1 MQVIRQFIA
10 FFLFPFVL
18 SLLLGLGAVQ
28 AADPAPPKLNPVA
41 GPKEID
47 LGDQG
52 TLKLPA
58 GYVYLNASDAAAL
71 MTHWGNPG
79 PHKLLGLVMGAT
91 EQDAWAVS
99 LKFRNEG
106 YVKDEDAKSWNAD
119 ELFKSVKEGTE
130 ASNEERRKLGG
141 GELHVIDWVQKPQYD
156 AATHRLV
163 WGMRAEAVQG
173 TQRDESVNYHTYVLG
188 REGFIEMNL
197 MTDSKSLAAARP
209 RADELL
215 AATSFG
221 PGKRYEDFSES
232 TDKVAQYGLAALVA
246 GGVAKKL
253 GLLATLGLL
262 FAKFWKVALVGVA
275 LFGGGIAKLFKR
287 KSEGKS
293 TNTNTSGE

>member
-1 MQVIRQFIA
+1 MQLIRHSMSRFAVCAMLVVFGLFGSIA
-10 FFLFPFVL
+10 
-18 SLLLGLGAVQ
+18 SVQ
-28 AADPAPPKLNPVA
+28 AADGAAPKLNPVE

-58 GYVYLNASDAAAL
+58 GYVYLTPGDAAAL
-71 MTHWGNPG
+71 MTYWGNPG
-79 PHKLLGLVMGAT
+79 PHKLLGLVMSAA
-91 EQDAWAVS
+91 EKDSWAIS

-130 ASNEERRKLGG
+130 ASNEQRKKLGG
-141 GELHVIDWVQKPQYD
+141 GELQVIDWVQKPSYD
-156 AATHRLV
+156 VATHRLA
-163 WGMRAEAVQG
+163 WGMRAESIQDG
-173 TQRDESVNYHTYVLG
+173 QRDESVNYHTYVLG

-197 MTDSKSLAAARP
+197 MTDSKSLAVARP

-221 PGKRYEDFSES
+221 PGKRYEDFSEA

-262 FAKFWKVALVGVA
+262 FAKFWKIALVGLA
-275 LFGGGIAKLFKR
+275 LFGGAIGKLFKR
-287 KSEGKS
+287 KPAAG
-293 TNTNTSGE
+293 GDA

>member
-1 MQVIRQFIA
+1 MQA
-10 FFLFPFVL
+10 FRTFVAL
-18 SLLLGLGAVQ
+18 VLLLVLGVGAAQ
-28 AADPAPPKLNPVA
+28 AADPAPPKLNPVQ
-41 GPKEID
+41 GPKDIA
-47 LGDQG
+47 LGEQG

-58 GYVYLNASDAAAL
+58 GYIYLNGDDAAAL
-71 MTHWGNPG
+71 MTYWGNPG
-79 PHKLLGLVMGAT
+79 PHRMLGLVMSDSEKDG
-91 EQDAWAVS
+91 WAIS
-99 LKFRNEG
+99 LKFRDEG
-106 YVKDEDAKSWNAD
+106 YVKDEDAKSWDAD

-156 AATHRLV
+156 ATTHRLA

-173 TQRDESVNYHTYVLG
+173 GKRDESVNYKTYVLG

-197 MTDSKSLAAARP
+197 MTDPKTLPAARP

-215 AATSFG
+215 ASTSFAS
-221 PGKRYEDFSES
+221 GKRYEDFSES

-262 FAKFWKVALVGVA
+262 FAKFWKIGLVGLA
-275 LFGGGIAKLFKR
+275 LFGGGLAKLFRR
-287 KSEGKS
+287 KDKA
-293 TNTNTSGE
+293 